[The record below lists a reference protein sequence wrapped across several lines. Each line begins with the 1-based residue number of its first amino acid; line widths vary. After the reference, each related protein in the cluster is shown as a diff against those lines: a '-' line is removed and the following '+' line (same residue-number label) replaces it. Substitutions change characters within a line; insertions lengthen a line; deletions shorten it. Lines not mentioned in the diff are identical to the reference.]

1 MPRKYRWPA
10 TRLDKDQMHE
20 LHCES
25 VARGVPI
32 TAIIAEAVGV
42 YLNDRLDRRLEGAAQ
57 QPQQSATASSAA

>member
-25 VARGVPI
+25 VASGLPI
-32 TAIIAEAVGV
+32 TAIIAEAVGA
-42 YLNDRLDRRLEGAAQ
+42 YLNDRLEQRVAAAAHQQ
-57 QPQQSATASSAA
+57 QPIPAASSAA

>member
-25 VARGVPI
+25 VLRAVPI
-32 TAIIAEAVGV
+32 TSIIAEAVGV
-42 YLNDRLDRRLEGAAQ
+42 YLNDRLDRRLAEAAHQ
-57 QPQQSATASSAA
+57 QPQVPSASSAA